1 MAVILI
7 IVLVIGVG
15 MPTFLRTYRSEVL
28 RSETSLLRSTI
39 QHARYQAVV
48 RQHAMSLNMDFSQQA
63 YWIEMPDVAETNMV
77 LQVLSL
83 STNALAFTDGTAPDT
98 STMTDDLATNAVIV
112 ALPTSTRHEM
122 VSPARLLQLQAADDT
137 VTSSG
142 NALITFYP
150 NGACQGGTIFL
161 GGAGNDTVAIE
172 LDPLT
177 SLSKLVINAQTR

>member
-28 RSETSLLRSTI
+28 RSETSVLRSTI

-48 RQHAMSLNMDFSQQA
+48 RQHAMSLNMDFSQQS
-63 YWIEMPDVAETNMV
+63 YWIEMPQMVETNLV

-83 STNALAFTDGTAPDT
+83 STNALAFTDGTVPEIT
-98 STMTDDLATNAVIV
+98 QMTDDLSTNAVVV

-122 VSPARLLQLQAADDT
+122 VSPARLVQLEAADGV
-137 VTSSG
+137 VTGSG
-142 NALITFYP
+142 AATITFYP
-150 NGACQGGTIFL
+150 NGACQGGVITL
-161 GGAGNDTVAIE
+161 GGAADDAVLIE
-172 LDPLT
+172 LDSLT
-177 SLSKLVINAQTR
+177 SLSKLVFNAPTR

>member
-15 MPTFLRTYRSEVL
+15 MPTFLRTYRSEIL

-48 RQHAMSLNMDFSQQA
+48 RQHAMALNMDFSQQA
-63 YWIEMPDVAETNMV
+63 YWIEMPEMVETNLV

-83 STNALAFTDGTAPDT
+83 STNALAFTDGTVPETAQ
-98 STMTDDLATNAVIV
+98 MTDDLSTNAVIV

-122 VSPARLLQLQAADDT
+122 VSPARLLQLEAADGI

-142 NALITFYP
+142 AATITFYP
-150 NGACQGGTIFL
+150 NGACQGGSIFL
-161 GGAGNDTVAIE
+161 GGASDDQIAIE

-177 SLSKLVINAQTR
+177 SLSKLVVHARTR